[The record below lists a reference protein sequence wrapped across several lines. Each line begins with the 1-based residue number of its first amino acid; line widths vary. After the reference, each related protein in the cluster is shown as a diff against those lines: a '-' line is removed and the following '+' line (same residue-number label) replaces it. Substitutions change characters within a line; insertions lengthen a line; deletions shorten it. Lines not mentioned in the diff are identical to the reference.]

1 MKKHSLNPIL
11 QGYNPV
17 SYVWH
22 SRGGAGGGGDEW
34 ESLNTATC
42 NLKSEKSAIA
52 HFKNIL

>member
-1 MKKHSLNPIL
+1 MKKRSVNPIL

-22 SRGGAGGGGDEW
+22 SRWGWGVVYEW
-34 ESLNTATC
+34 QSLNTATC

-52 HFKNIL
+52 HSKNIF